1 MAAPEGPG
9 PSGYQYYS
17 GNLADV
23 GFGQVNPALYGEPKV
38 VNYFNPVTGQYFTT
52 ATPLPE
58 TTVPEAWS
66 AYVPKGTEIQS
77 GFFKGL
83 KTTTEAPDRSEYIPN
98 ALQSTG
104 KGVATMAPAEEILA
118 MRQGRPFGQSQQRQY
133 GYRQPQQMPVR
144 QAPAFRP
151 DTSRLNGDF
160 MDMIR
165 KYADKSMM
173 PALPKFQVSANQ
185 PQQFADGGP
194 VAGANQIGTAA
205 QYQDYLTQL
214 NRPVGGFTVMPGT
227 AEPSPIST
235 TPFVPNPTGTLPKTE
250 NGYKIPEYDPNKDP
264 MVARG
269 YNRLMADPASLGFK
283 TRECGPRGC
292 MAFQVLGTVY
302 NPTTGQYFETAAGNP
317 FEVMP
322 EGWLYTSAQGTI
334 PQAGRPAPTPDPSLP
349 GTPAPT
355 PALPES
361 RAGGFRFAP
370 AKRED
375 RRYQF
380 ERPAQPQ
387 QSRPQERPRFTPQGP
402 GNNAGLDE
410 ALRGYRERSNAPA
423 LPPQQ
428 FAAGGSVMGQRGYSE
443 MEASPSRVGFKK
455 WTVPTKQVAVK
466 GVMYNPTTGQYFE
479 VDSSTP
485 YQQVPEGWKFTMTPG
500 SISTAGEASRPS
512 EMAKL
517 PEQYQQ
523 KAMTSIAENQ
533 QMMLDFLKKNRMGV

>member
-1 MAAPEGPG
+1 MKSARDLLQAFAQGGEVQ
-9 PSGYQYYS
+9 GY
-17 GNLADV
+17 
-23 GFGQVNPALYGEPKV
+23 
-38 VNYFNPVTGQYFTT
+38 
-52 ATPLPE
+52 
-58 TTVPEAWS
+58 
-66 AYVPKGTEIQS
+66 AY
-77 GFFKGL
+77 
-83 KTTTEAPDRSEYIPN
+83 
-98 ALQSTG
+98 
-104 KGVATMAPAEEILA
+104 
-118 MRQGRPFGQSQQRQY
+118 
-133 GYRQPQQMPVR
+133 
-144 QAPAFRP
+144 
-151 DTSRLNGDF
+151 
-160 MDMIR
+160 
-165 KYADKSMM
+165 
-173 PALPKFQVSANQ
+173 
-185 PQQFADGGP
+185 GGP
-194 VAGANQIGTAA
+194 VGMTQQEFDAYKARTGRFGGTTNTYSGPVPIPQNVYADAQDNLYWLTTGNDGNQSWSLGDQNFAIGP
-205 QYQDYLTQL
+205 DGK
-214 NRPVGGFTVMPGT
+214 PVLPAVAPAT
-227 AEPSPIST
+227 AEPYIKYPFNPNAPKPEPINT

-250 NGYKIPEYDPNKDP
+250 NGYKVPEYDPSKNP
-264 MVARG
+264 MVALG

-283 TRECGPRGC
+283 TRECGPMGC
-292 MAFQVLGTVY
+292 ISPQVIGTVY
-302 NPTTGQYFETAAGNP
+302 NPTTGQYFQTGAGNP

-334 PQAGRPAPTPDPSLP
+334 PQAGRPAPTPNPSLP
-349 GTPAPT
+349 GTPVPT
-355 PALPES
+355 PTLPES

>member
-1 MAAPEGPG
+1 MGWLSSIIKKMPIADVIRQVVPEESAPTEKQDVVLAYGPDSDAPAAEQLRNLAPVTPI
-9 PSGYQYYS
+9 QYYAEAES
-17 GNLADV
+17 SVKPGAEAPTKDTYSYYRGNLGDI
-23 GFGQVNPALYGEPKV
+23 GFGQVNPALYGTAV
-38 VNYFNPVTGQYFTT
+38 VTDYYNPTSGQWFQTGS
-52 ATPLPE
+52 PLP
-58 TTVPEAWS
+58 TDIVPEGWIS
-66 AYVPKGTEIQS
+66 AQDGNAPVRTEYMPGVS
-77 GFFKGL
+77 
-83 KTTTEAPDRSEYIPN
+83 P
-98 ALQSTG
+98 STG
-104 KGVATMAPAEEILA
+104 TGVATMAPASQILA
-118 MRQGRPFGQSQQRQY
+118 MREGRAFDQGPRQY
-133 GYRQPQQMPVR
+133 GYRQPQQMPTA

-194 VAGANQIGTAA
+194 VAGVNQVGTAA
-205 QYQDYLTQL
+205 QYQDYLNQL
-214 NRPVGGFTVMPGT
+214 NKPVGGFTVMP
-227 AEPSPIST
+227 SST
-235 TPFVPNPTGTLPKTE
+235 VQPVDMPGVARQFLPESIPKTAD
-250 NGYKIPEYDPNKDP
+250 GYKVPAYDPSKDP
-264 MVARG
+264 MVALG

-283 TRECGPRGC
+283 TRECGPMGC
-292 MAFQVLGTVY
+292 AAFQVMGTVY
-302 NPTTGQYFETAAGNP
+302 NPTTGQYFETIAGNP

-334 PQAGRPAPTPDPSLP
+334 PQAGRPAPTPNPSLP

-370 AKRED
+370 AERKG

-423 LPPQQ
+423 LPR
-428 FAAGGSVMGQRGYSE
+428 ANGGDV
-443 MEASPSRVGFKK
+443 SR
-455 WTVPTKQVAVK
+455 
-466 GVMYNPTTGQYFE
+466 
-479 VDSSTP
+479 
-485 YQQVPEGWKFTMTPG
+485 
-500 SISTAGEASRPS
+500 
-512 EMAKL
+512 
-517 PEQYQQ
+517 
-523 KAMTSIAENQ
+523 AEL
-533 QMMLDFLKKNRMGV
+533 LDFLKKNRMGV

>member
-1 MAAPEGPG
+1 MSWLKKLISADVIRQVLPEEPAPAPVEKQDVVLAYGPDSDAPAAEQLRNLAPVTPQQMAAPEGPG

-38 VNYFNPVTGQYFTT
+38 MNYFNPVTGQYFTT

-58 TTVPEAWS
+58 SIVPEAWS
-66 AYVPKGTEIQS
+66 AYVPQGTEIES

-144 QAPAFRP
+144 QAPVFRP

-165 KYADKSMM
+165 KYADKSMV
-173 PALPKFQVSANQ
+173 PALPKFQISANQ
-185 PQQFADGGP
+185 
-194 VAGANQIGTAA
+194 
-205 QYQDYLTQL
+205 
-214 NRPVGGFTVMPGT
+214 
-227 AEPSPIST
+227 
-235 TPFVPNPTGTLPKTE
+235 
-250 NGYKIPEYDPNKDP
+250 
-264 MVARG
+264 
-269 YNRLMADPASLGFK
+269 
-283 TRECGPRGC
+283 
-292 MAFQVLGTVY
+292 
-302 NPTTGQYFETAAGNP
+302 
-317 FEVMP
+317 
-322 EGWLYTSAQGTI
+322 
-334 PQAGRPAPTPDPSLP
+334 
-349 GTPAPT
+349 
-355 PALPES
+355 
-361 RAGGFRFAP
+361 
-370 AKRED
+370 
-375 RRYQF
+375 
-380 ERPAQPQ
+380 
-387 QSRPQERPRFTPQGP
+387 
-402 GNNAGLDE
+402 
-410 ALRGYRERSNAPA
+410 
-423 LPPQQ
+423 PQQ

-443 MEASPSRVGFKK
+443 MEASPKRVGFKK

-485 YQQVPEGWKFTMTPG
+485 YQYVPEGWKFTMTPG
-500 SISTAGEASRPS
+500 GISTAGETSKPS

-523 KAMTSIAENQ
+523 KAMNSIAENQ